1 MGSMK
6 NGNIKK
12 SVEAIDKQE
21 RNLKTL
27 REQAKSQCNHTKNGD
42 LDIVPANN
50 RQQGELKYICRKCQK
65 TLDFSKIPEDELRG
79 ACDCVDR
86 AIDVIKLQLDP
97 SKEADAEILKRVSK
111 VQYRVRNDIIK
122 LYAASLKKNRGNNK
136 NSSNY
141 NNDSSW
147 NKPNIM

>member
-12 SVEAIDKQE
+12 SVEAIEKQE
-21 RNLKTL
+21 RNMKTL
-27 REQAKSQCNHTKNGD
+27 LEQAKSQCNHTKNGD

-50 RQQGELKYICRKCQK
+50 RQQGELKYICRKCKK
-65 TLDFSKIPEDELRG
+65 TLDLRKIPEDELRG
-79 ACDCVDR
+79 SCDCIDR
-86 AIDVIKLQLDP
+86 AIDVVKLQLDP
-97 SKEADAEILKRVSK
+97 NKEADAEILKRVAK

-147 NKPNIM
+147 NKPTVM